1 MQNRWL
7 DADARDLAPLDLLV
21 YVSRLMGQD
30 SSLVL
35 WGGGNTSLK
44 QTETDFRGRETRVL
58 RVKGSGSDMK
68 SVQPKDFPGVRMDD
82 VLPLIERA
90 EMADE
95 EMVAYLART
104 LMEPESPRP
113 SIETLLHTWI
123 PRAFVLHSHAD
134 AILSLTNVVSGDVHV
149 RRCLGTEV
157 AIVPYRRPGF
167 ALAKQVALAYQAEP
181 SVRGVVL
188 MNHGLITWADDAKD
202 AYDTHVEM
210 VARAEEYTRA
220 NDRRV
225 FGPLRCPPL
234 GENARREVAA
244 KVAPVIRGAVSA
256 RQRSVLRFDDAPEV
270 LEFTGAEQSHLLSQV
285 GAATPDHILNT
296 KRLPLWIEVDD
307 PSDVDALA
315 AAARAGVARYAEEY
329 AAYVQRHNVDGY
341 PMLDPYPRVIL
352 VPGVGM
358 WSTGKDA
365 ARAAIPAE
373 IYQHTIRVI
382 GGAQAADRYA
392 SLAEKDAFEADY
404 WPLEL
409 YKLTLLPPEKDLAR
423 RVALVTGAARGIG
436 RAIAER
442 FAREGAHV
450 VVTDVDAGGA
460 QSTAAEIVDC
470 EGAGRALGVELDVT
484 SVASVAGAFRAAAL
498 TYGGV
503 DVVVS
508 NAGIAESAPLEQLSA
523 EQWRRSLEVNATGH
537 FLVSQAA
544 IRLMRE
550 QGIGGSIIFVAS
562 KNVVAP
568 GRDFAAYSSAK
579 AAEAQL
585 ARIVAIE
592 AGEHGIR
599 ANILNPDAVFEGS
612 GLFSPELRENRAR
625 AHGVAPEDLESFYQQ
640 RNLLKVRVTGED
652 VAEAALFF
660 ASDRSLKTTGA
671 MLSVDGGV
679 REAFVR

>member
-1 MQNRWL
+1 MQNRWS
-7 DADARDLAPLDLLV
+7 DADARGLAPLDLLV

-30 SSLVL
+30 ASLVL

-44 QTETDFRGRETRVL
+44 QTEADFRGRETRVL

-90 EMADE
+90 EMSDE

-134 AILSLTNVVSGDVHV
+134 AILSLTNVAGGDVHV
-149 RRCLGTEV
+149 RRCLGKEV
-157 AIVPYRRPGF
+157 AIVPYQRPGF

-188 MNHGLITWADDAKD
+188 MNHGLITWADDAGE
-202 AYDTHVEM
+202 AYDTHIEM

-220 NDRRV
+220 DGRRV
-225 FGPLRCPPL
+225 FGPLRRPPL

-270 LEFTGAEQSHLLSQV
+270 LAFAGAEQSHLLSQV

-296 KRLPLWIEVDD
+296 KRLPLWLEVDD
-307 PSDVDALA
+307 PSDVGALA
-315 AAARAGVARYAEEY
+315 AAVRAGIARYAEEY
-329 AAYVQRHNVDGY
+329 AAYVQRHNVHGY

-365 ARAAIPAE
+365 ARAVIPAE

-382 GGAQAADRYA
+382 GGAQAVDRYA
-392 SLAEKDAFEADY
+392 SLPEKDAFEADY

-423 RVALVTGAARGIG
+423 RVALITGAGRGIG

-450 VVTDVDAGGA
+450 VVTDVNADAA
-460 QSTAAEIVDC
+460 RSTAAGIVEC

-484 SVASVAGAFRAAAL
+484 NAESVAAAFRAAAL
-498 TYGGV
+498 AYGGV

-508 NAGIAESAPLEQLSA
+508 NAGIAESAPLDQLSP

-599 ANILNPDAVFEGS
+599 ANIVNPDAVFEGS

-625 AHGVAPEDLESFYQQ
+625 AHGVAPEELESFYQQ